1 VASTYG
7 WSHPDILKLSARQFF
22 MYLNQIPIIEA
33 RQQMMR
39 FESSLLP
46 YQESDGVKSMIKP
59 YQETLEIASGPKA
72 STKED
77 VDFTWD
83 MLRKGVTP
91 NG

>member
-7 WSHPDILKLSARQFF
+7 WSHPDILRLSARQFF
-22 MYLNQIPIIEA
+22 MYLNQIPIVEA

-46 YQESDGVKSMIKP
+46 YQESEGVKGIIKP
-59 YQETLEIASGPKA
+59 YQETLEIASGPQTSKPD
-72 STKED
+72 D
-77 VDFTWD
+77 VDFSWD
-83 MLRKGVTP
+83 MLRRGVTP